1 MQERRTRE
9 IKETVEDDI
18 FCRVVLIGEP
28 PKALI
33 KLLKLKNIYFCKT
46 QWRILYQ
53 VLGETKAI
61 NLGAGD
67 GEGHTERGT
76 REGADSRALGLDLS
90 PV

>member
-46 QWRILYQ
+46 Q
-53 VLGETKAI
+53 
-61 NLGAGD
+61 
-67 GEGHTERGT
+67 
-76 REGADSRALGLDLS
+76 
-90 PV
+90 